1 MTSSKTL
8 KRRRKQRGVTL
19 IELMVVLV
27 IIGLIAAFAVPQVL
41 KVLDDSRQKSAAIQ
55 IKALAGALD
64 IYKLD
69 TGQYPPDDSLDALVK
84 EPVGADRWNGPYITS
99 ADSLIDPWGRPY
111 QYRFPG
117 DHGAY
122 DLYSLGADGAVGG
135 DGEDADI
142 TNW

>member
-1 MTSSKTL
+1 MNCRNTF
-8 KRRRKQRGVTL
+8 KRRRRERGVTL

-41 KVLDDSRQKSAAIQ
+41 KVLDSARQDSARIQ
-55 IKALAGALD
+55 IQALGGALD
-64 IYKLD
+64 FYRLD
-69 TGQYPPDDSLDALVK
+69 TGSYPGHEGLSALVE
-84 EPVGADRWNGPYITS
+84 EPSGAERWNGPYIKS

-111 QYRFPG
+111 EYRYPG
-117 DHGAY
+117 DNGEY